1 MVTILEGIANAIAP
15 GSQLQYRI
23 GALLDRP
30 NVNPQDWTTGN
41 AGNSDAT
48 IAVLGISGLLEGEE
62 GESIA
67 STTFGDRLD
76 YNLPQNQIDFLAKLR
91 QAAGKK
97 PVIAVITGGSPMN
110 LTEVTDL
117 ADAVLFVWYP
127 GEEGGNAVADV
138 VFGKVSPSGRL
149 PITFPKTLDQLPP
162 YEDYSMIG
170 RTYKYMNEDP
180 LFPFGYGL
188 SYTNFTYGDAKVSSN
203 SIAKG
208 DNVTISVTVT
218 NSRNV
223 DSDEVVQLYVSDL
236 AASVNVPNFQ
246 LQGVKRISLKSG
258 ESSEVTFEMTPKM
271 FEIVDNDGN
280 SLIEPGDFKI
290 YVGGSSPMKRSF
302 ELGAPKMAEALI
314 TVN

>member
-1 MVTILEGIANAIAP
+1 
-15 GSQLQYRI
+15 
-23 GALLDRP
+23 
-30 NVNPQDWTTGN
+30 
-41 AGNSDAT
+41 
-48 IAVLGISGLLEGEE
+48 
-62 GESIA
+62 
-67 STTFGDRLD
+67 
-76 YNLPQNQIDFLAKLR
+76 
-91 QAAGKK
+91 
-97 PVIAVITGGSPMN
+97 
-110 LTEVTDL
+110 
-117 ADAVLFVWYP
+117 
-127 GEEGGNAVADV
+127 
-138 VFGKVSPSGRL
+138 
-149 PITFPKTLDQLPP
+149 
-162 YEDYSMIG
+162 
-170 RTYKYMNEDP
+170 MNEDP

-208 DNVTISVTVT
+208 HNVTISVTVT
-218 NSRNV
+218 NSGNV

-236 AASVNVPNFQ
+236 AASVNAPNFQ